1 MFRNLPDVEH
11 TESNSPRAAAR
22 VDPSELIPL
31 SVLALDLPV
40 PSEGWANFLGRRAI
54 AFVPDDLGRDCVRRQ
69 DARRLLDERRADE
82 LRRRAMARQQ
92 EQEAVEADRVR
103 FAQIW
108 KGVSADMMPPG
119 VAPAAVM
126 LQSVKDSQPKR
137 RTPLEEALSNSETLT
152 YHPLPA
158 SDEAS

>member
-1 MFRNLPDVEH
+1 MHPQV
-11 TESNSPRAAAR
+11 TGAGPGRAARPAAQDFR
-22 VDPSELIPL
+22 GASTRNRTPVAQPSEWIPL
-31 SVLALDLPV
+31 SVLALDLPA
-40 PSEGWANFLGRRAI
+40 PSEGWANYLGRRAI

-126 LQSVKDSQPKR
+126 LQSVKDAQPKR
-137 RTPLEEALSNSETLT
+137 
-152 YHPLPA
+152 
-158 SDEAS
+158 